1 MTPRN
6 APVTPEGR
14 LGLVTRCRQRP
25 TVHVVAEDGVS
36 RQQHLIHCI
45 IELFVRSR
53 WPVRTIALDATAPGY
68 PSGPR

>member
-1 MTPRN
+1 MTHRN

-14 LGLVTRCRQRP
+14 LRSVTRCRQRP

-45 IELFVRSR
+45 IELRVRSR
-53 WPVRTIALDATAPGY
+53 RPVRTIALDATGPGY
-68 PSGPR
+68 PSGPG